1 MNPYQKLQQRKR
13 KWSPVQT
20 TAGKL
25 NEGAEEAIFR
35 ALAMRHME
43 LPVGEFIEASL
54 SEIPVLSQDLLRS
67 NIKDE
72 ENHDLALGYIANAL
86 GTDPKAEE
94 EALRIRAAWEAHP
107 DHTVLKALVA
117 ERALFFVLL
126 PFFRFNGDAGLRT
139 VSADISRDEQVHVA
153 ANSLVCREL
162 GLTPSPSL
170 DKLRKA
176 TINWVMTPLKSSTNK
191 YLDKKFWLDSSDS
204 LMYQGKA
211 PELSDTKR
219 ARMPAFFEH
228 ANPNLPSMLEA
239 HGLQLTS
246 LVQQLEENFPPVNPH
261 PDDSHSKIMYSAGQR
276 SVVEWIQHQLNEEN
290 NG

>member
-1 MNPYQKLQQRKR
+1 MNPYRKLQERKR
-13 KWSPVQT
+13 TWTPVQT
-20 TAGKL
+20 TAGQVKA
-25 NEGAEEAIFR
+25 GAEEVIFR

-43 LPVGEFIEASL
+43 LPVGDFIESAL
-54 SEIPVLSQDLLRS
+54 SEIPVLSQDLLQS

-86 GTDPKAEE
+86 GVDPKAEE
-94 EALRIRAAWEAHP
+94 EAKRIREAWTAHP

-126 PFFRFNGDAGLRT
+126 PLFRFNGDAGLRT

-162 GLTPSPSL
+162 GLTPSASL

-176 TINWVMTPLKSSTNK
+176 TINWVMQPLKATSPDK
-191 YLDKKFWLDSSDS
+191 YLSKKFWLDASDR
-204 LMYQGKA
+204 LMYEGKA

-228 ANPNLPSMLEA
+228 ANPNLPQYA
-239 HGLQLTS
+239 
-246 LVQQLEENFPPVNPH
+246 
-261 PDDSHSKIMYSAGQR
+261 
-276 SVVEWIQHQLNEEN
+276 
-290 NG
+290 